1 MSDSK
6 RKKKK
11 NSKTRHTCWFRIHH
25 VRRLVRQLNRKV
37 RLDSYA
43 SSAYV
48 CFYKRKN
55 KKNDRFAW
63 NYYPRACHAQQAI
76 NYTAHRGSLREWKG
90 PRKARS
96 ILTRRLRE
104 RRLFL
109 HEFSLANPLWDP
121 GFRGSFQFPLK
132 LTDCC
137 FIFRKKIFYFIF
149 WAKFLRST
157 SCSKKIWWYYKL
169 ITSSINYFFKYS
181 KHILLTF
188 LGLSIRF

>member
-1 MSDSK
+1 MNSNFLICQIQK
-6 RKKKK
+6 GKKK

-63 NYYPRACHAQQAI
+63 NYYPKACHAQQAI

-149 WAKFLRST
+149 WAKFLVRR
-157 SCSKKIWWYYKL
+157 KYGD
-169 ITSSINYFFKYS
+169 ITN
-181 KHILLTF
+181 
-188 LGLSIRF
+188 